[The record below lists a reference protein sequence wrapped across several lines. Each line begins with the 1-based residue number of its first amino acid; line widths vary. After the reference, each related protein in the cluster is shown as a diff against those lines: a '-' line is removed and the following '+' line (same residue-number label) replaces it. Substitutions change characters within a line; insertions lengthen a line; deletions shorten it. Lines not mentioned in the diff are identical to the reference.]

1 VFDWWDK
8 VDSAISTIISTVIA
22 GLISAVVWM
31 VRIIFTNQ
39 KRIDILE
46 QEVRLRTD
54 ASANRDEEV
63 KLQLAEIKDNIKMLM
78 ESLLK

>member
-1 VFDWWDK
+1 MFDWWDK

-54 ASANRDEEV
+54 ARTTQDEEV
-63 KLQLAEIKDNIKMLM
+63 KLKLAEIKDNIKMLM

>member
-1 VFDWWDK
+1 MFDWWDK
-8 VDSAISTIISTVIA
+8 VDAAISTIISTVIA
-22 GLISAVVWM
+22 GLISAIVWM

-54 ASANRDEEV
+54 ARANRDEEV
-63 KLQLAEIKDNIKMLM
+63 KLQLAEIKDNIKMLT

>member
-1 VFDWWDK
+1 MFDWWDK
-8 VDSAISTIISTVIA
+8 VDAAISTIISTVIA
-22 GLISAVVWM
+22 GLISAIVWM

-54 ASANRDEEV
+54 ARTTRDEEV
-63 KLQLAEIKDNIKMLM
+63 KLQLAEIKDNIKMLT

>member
-1 VFDWWDK
+1 MFDWWDK

-22 GLISAVVWM
+22 GLVSAVVWI

-54 ASANRDEEV
+54 ARANRDEEV

>member
-1 VFDWWDK
+1 MFDWWDK

-54 ASANRDEEV
+54 ASVDRDEEV

>member
-1 VFDWWDK
+1 MFDWWDK

>member
-1 VFDWWDK
+1 MFDWWDK

-54 ASANRDEEV
+54 ARTTQDEEV

>member
-8 VDSAISTIISTVIA
+8 VDAAISTIISTVIA
-22 GLISAVVWM
+22 GLISAIVWM
-31 VRIIFTNQ
+31 VRIMFTNQ
-39 KRIDILE
+39 ERIDILE

-54 ASANRDEEV
+54 ARTTQDEEV
-63 KLQLAEIKDNIKMLM
+63 KLQLAEIKDNIKMLT

>member
-8 VDSAISTIISTVIA
+8 VDAAISTIISTVIA
-22 GLISAVVWM
+22 GLISAIVWM

-39 KRIDILE
+39 ERIDILE

-54 ASANRDEEV
+54 ARTTMDEEV
-63 KLQLAEIKDNIKMLM
+63 KLQLAEIKDNIKMLT

>member
-1 VFDWWDK
+1 MFDWWDK
-8 VDSAISTIISTVIA
+8 VDSAISTIISTIIA
-22 GLISAVVWM
+22 GLISAIVWM

-54 ASANRDEEV
+54 ASVDRDEEV

>member
-1 VFDWWDK
+1 MFDWWDK
-8 VDSAISTIISTVIA
+8 VDSAISTIISPVIA

-54 ASANRDEEV
+54 ARANRDEEV
-63 KLQLAEIKDNIKMLM
+63 KLQLAEIKDNTKMLM

>member
-1 VFDWWDK
+1 MFDWWDK

-22 GLISAVVWM
+22 GLISAIVWM